1 MLPYSPEQLF
11 ALVGDVALYPEF
23 VPWITHMVVSNER
36 ETAPGV
42 TEVDAEAGVA
52 FTVFSGHFSTRVRR
66 DAKTREITVS
76 LLSGP
81 FRRLENRWRFEPHA
95 SGTLVHFHI
104 DFEFASKLLDGLL
117 AANMDHAVR
126 RLIAC
131 FEGRARALYGSR

>member
-23 VPWITHMVVSNER
+23 VPWITSMAVANQHDA
-36 ETAPGV
+36 APGV
-42 TEVDAEAGVA
+42 TELDAEAGVSFA
-52 FTVFSGHFSTRVRR
+52 VFSGQFSTRVRR
-66 DAKTREITVS
+66 DANTREITVS
-76 LLSGP
+76 LLNGP

-95 SGTLVHFHI
+95 SGALVHFYI

-131 FEGRARALYGSR
+131 FEGRARALYGGG